1 MEFDHNLIVS
11 GIYYHWSKLQIFG
24 YLRYLKYVS
33 TYCSFGL
40 TTISIYGFLNQI
52 HKKLFSMHI
61 GVIYLRHN
69 CFSISICHFDQ
80 KFDFKTKRSHLGP
93 SVWLVKPT
101 LLKSLILFET
111 SSILLRQHISILLSI
126 YRPSQYNWN
135 LILSILV
142 HYIIYQ
148 WIPCSRI
155 SADR

>member
-1 MEFDHNLIVS
+1 MPEYCVEFDHNLIVL

-24 YLRYLKYVS
+24 YLRYLKKLY
-33 TYCSFGL
+33 TYFDL
-40 TTISIYGFLNQI
+40 SIYSFLNQI
-52 HKKLFSMHI
+52 HKKLCSMHI
-61 GVIYLRHN
+61 CVIYLRHN
-69 CFSISICHFDQ
+69 CFSISICHVDQ

-111 SSILLRQHISILLSI
+111 SSVLLRQHISILLSI
-126 YRPSQYNWN
+126 YRPTQYNWN
-135 LILSILV
+135 LILFILV